1 MKKTDSNLPPD
12 VSFVMPCYNEEEA
25 IVYTIPRLMEAFQ
38 KARYRLQLIAV
49 DNGSKDRTGELIKE
63 LAGEY
68 PGIVYHRVEVNEGY
82 GRGILSGIP
91 LCDAPWIGV
100 IPADGQVD
108 AEDVARLY
116 QATAAAGNWT
126 LGKVRR
132 RFRLDGTWRRLV
144 SISYNLYA
152 RALWPTLGSLDL
164 NGTPKI
170 IRAAVL
176 RQMDLQSTDWLL
188 DPEIM
193 IKAHYMGIK
202 ILELNVFAR
211 MRSAGVSHVN
221 PHACWQFFTSLLAF
235 RFSGRFSE
243 WKRTQQTIQASLS
256 K

>member
-1 MKKTDSNLPPD
+1 
-12 VSFVMPCYNEEEA
+12 MPCYNEEEA
-25 IVYTIPRLMEAFQ
+25 IVYTIPRLVEAFQ
-38 KARYRLQLIAV
+38 KARIRLQLVAV
-49 DNGSKDRTGELIKE
+49 DNGSKDRTGEVIKE
-63 LAGEY
+63 LAAEY
-68 PGIVYHRVEVNEGY
+68 PGIVYHRVQVNEGY
-82 GRGILSGIP
+82 GKGILTGIP
-91 LCDAPWIGV
+91 LCEAPWIGV

-108 AEDVARLY
+108 ADDVTRLY
-116 QATAAAGNWT
+116 QATATAGNWT

-144 SISYNLYA
+144 SISYNLFA
-152 RALWPTLGSLDL
+152 RALWPSLGSLDL

-170 IRAAVL
+170 VRARIL

-193 IKAHYMGIK
+193 IKAHYMGMK

-221 PHACWQFFTSLLAF
+221 PQACWQFFHSLLLF

-243 WKRTQQTIQASLS
+243 WKRAQETIQASLS